1 MFHAIEGR
9 LYGFVG
15 SETEGRCSHP
25 SVSPEPGTP
34 EPCTEHIDRGVC
46 KTMFGRTRG
55 KVSARADHQIMW
67 TASYLTDE

>member
-1 MFHAIEGR
+1 MLHAIEGR

-34 EPCTEHIDRGVC
+34 EPCTEYIDRGVC
-46 KTMFGRTRG
+46 KTMFGETEERSTREYETT
-55 KVSARADHQIMW
+55 VR
-67 TASYLTDE
+67 EEE